1 LDLQTSDYIHHTLN
15 ATRIFEPS
23 LGVAERSDTDNGSA
37 FVIILK
43 SSCTKL
49 ACLIHKVQYAYPVP
63 NLSCEKK
70 GESSI
75 VSNISSVLE
84 THSQKARIHLYL
96 MDTSFHSLLL
106 PFQ

>member
-1 LDLQTSDYIHHTLN
+1 MN

-37 FVIILK
+37 LVNILK

-49 ACLIHKVQYAYPVP
+49 ACLTHKDAYPVP
-63 NLSCEKK
+63 NLSCKK
-70 GESSI
+70 KSESSI

-84 THSQKARIHLYL
+84 TLFQKARIHLYL
-96 MDTSFHSLLL
+96 MDTSFHFLLL